1 MAAIAA
7 PAKVLVSGANGFI
20 AVWLVQDLLER
31 GYSVRGTVRAESKAT
46 HIRNLFKAH
55 GDKLEIVEVPDITKP
70 GAFDAAVQGVDAIA
84 HTASPFHFNAD
95 DPNDVIEPAVKG
107 TVGILE
113 SALKHAKRIL
123 SPFFSSAHDSGPQ
136 LRRIVVLSSSLSIA
150 SDSAHGELDERRWNE
165 ESIAEVR
172 AQGRAAG
179 QLAKYC
185 ASKSLAEKAAWEF
198 AEKHKSEISWDLVA
212 LNPPLVFGPIL
223 HEVSSPAA
231 LNSSVGLFYEAILT
245 QKKTPEELAEMQ
257 APWVDVRDVAL
268 GHVRALEV
276 PAAGGQRF
284 ILSAGSFIWQ
294 DWLDAANELKLPG
307 LTVPTGTPG
316 AGKDFEYNYWH
327 NSAKARTVLGIE
339 FRDKK
344 LTTKDSIES
353 LKARGW

>member
-1 MAAIAA
+1 MPAIAA

-113 SALKHAKRIL
+113 SALKHA
-123 SPFFSSAHDSGPQ
+123 GPQ
-136 LRRIVVLSSSLSIA
+136 LRRIAVLSSCASIIND
-150 SDSAHGELDERRWNE
+150 SDRGELDERRWNE

-179 QLAKYC
+179 QAAKYC

-212 LNPPLVFGPIL
+212 LNPPFVFGPIL

-231 LNSSVGLFYEAILT
+231 LNSSVALFYEAILT

-257 APWVDVRDVAL
+257 GSWVDVRDVAL

-276 PAAGGQRF
+276 PEVGGQRF
-284 ILSAGSFIWQ
+284 ILSAGPFIWQ

-316 AGKDFEYNYWH
+316 AGKDFEYKSWYS
-327 NSAKARTVLGIE
+327 SAKARTVLGIE
-339 FRDKK
+339 FHDKK
-344 LTTKDSIES
+344 STAKDSIEN